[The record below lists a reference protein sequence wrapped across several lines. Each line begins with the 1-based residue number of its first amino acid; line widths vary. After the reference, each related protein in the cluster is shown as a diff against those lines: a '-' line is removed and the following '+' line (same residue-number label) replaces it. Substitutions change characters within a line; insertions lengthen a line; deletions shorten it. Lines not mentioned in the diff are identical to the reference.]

1 MVIHGESILATVK
14 LTEDEYKDISIL
26 HYKYI
31 KKGGKK
37 HLFILIFLLFLS
49 GLSVVGSFQN
59 QNIPSSGIES
69 EMIYSKSF
77 PEIISRCIITFI
89 ILIAIL
95 GIQIY
100 TPYLIK
106 KSAVKEF
113 RSNAVAQKEINYLFS
128 AENIGIESEDFHMK
142 LRYEDI
148 HKVKIILLYLNL
160 ISLLGFCLRKA
171 LKLTTLYY
179 LPYSYWR
186 TIYLRINMKLI
197 MYSLSVEC
205 WRKLF
210 HVRQFP
216 NGKVNKA

>member
-1 MVIHGESILATVK
+1 MTIVKIKEDLMVIHGESILATVK

-148 HKVKIILLYLNL
+148 HKVVVLKNYII
-160 ISLLGFCLRKA
+160 IFESD
-171 LKLTTLYY
+171 
-179 LPYSYWR
+179 
-186 TIYLRINMKLI
+186 KLI
-197 MYSLSVEC
+197 RVLPKKSFETDDTVLSALQLLENNLSKDKYETHNV
-205 WRKLF
+205 
-210 HVRQFP
+210 
-216 NGKVNKA
+216 

>member
-1 MVIHGESILATVK
+1 MTIVKIKEDLMENHGESILATVK

-31 KKGGKK
+31 RKGGKK

-49 GLSVVGSFQN
+49 GLSVVGSLQN

-69 EMIYSKSF
+69 EMIYTKSL

-113 RSNAVAQKEINYLFS
+113 RSNAAAQKEINYLFS

-148 HKVKIILLYLNL
+148 HKVV
-160 ISLLGFCLRKA
+160 A
-171 LKLTTLYY
+171 LKNYIIIFE
-179 LPYSYWR
+179 SD
-186 TIYLRINMKLI
+186 KLI
-197 MYSLSVEC
+197 RVLPKKSFETDDTVLSVLQLLENNLS
-205 WRKLF
+205 KDKYET
-210 HVRQFP
+210 HNV
-216 NGKVNKA
+216 